1 MTETEIRI
9 RAYELALL
17 TAARQPGSVSADDVL
32 HEAMK
37 IERWLNA
44 PYAAQQNTHNA
55 KYPYTQAHQ
64 GGLGPQPP
72 MPAPAPKHDPFG
84 LNQNSKPIKKADW

>member
-17 TAARQPGSVSADDVL
+17 TAARQPGSVSVDDVL

-37 IERWLNA
+37 IEKWLNA
-44 PYAAQQNTHNA
+44 PYAAAQQNTYNA
-55 KYPYTQAHQ
+55 KHGYTQ

-84 LNQNSKPIKKADW
+84 LHPTPKPIKKADW